1 MSVEQLLADSV
12 CVLFCGAEANLTGLN
27 KCRPMIVRQ
36 GKVKRM
42 LEWLSHVCVFSLE
55 HLPPE
60 RQQPQHLIREIGL
73 ELVTSEALA
82 TQGMESKL
90 RCLFSEHAAT
100 AWNLGNGQSFSS
112 LALHCGPD
120 FSASCTLTYRK
131 VSYWNTYYHSL
142 YIVVL
147 TSRRPIEVNMPNLTA
162 KSQVVFIHHQLIF
175 PRFIGKMHRG
185 RTAWENLLDL
195 PDYNRFY
202 ADVREGLFTGRKCA
216 EGAPTPLPVTVHG
229 HPGRFAHTI
238 LREGDLCA
246 LVCTV
251 EARAWRDR
259 FSGRC
264 SGTGA

>member
-1 MSVEQLLADSV
+1 
-12 CVLFCGAEANLTGLN
+12 
-27 KCRPMIVRQ
+27 MIVRQ

-42 LEWLSHVCVFSLE
+42 LEWLSHVCAFSRE

-90 RCLFSEHAAT
+90 RCLLSEHAAT
-100 AWNLGNGQSFSS
+100 AWNLGNGQS
-112 LALHCGPD
+112 
-120 FSASCTLTYRK
+120 
-131 VSYWNTYYHSL
+131 
-142 YIVVL
+142 
-147 TSRRPIEVNMPNLTA
+147 IEVNMPNLTA
-162 KSQVVFIHHQLIF
+162 KPQVVFIHHQLII
-175 PRFIGKMHRG
+175 PKVHWENAQG
-185 RTAWENLLDL
+185 RTAWENFLDL
-195 PDYNRFY
+195 PDYSRFY
-202 ADVREGLFTGRKCA
+202 ADVREGLLTGRKYA
-216 EGAPTPLPVTVHG
+216 EGSPKPLPVTVHG

-259 FSGRC
+259 SSGKC